1 MRIRRRQNV
10 HASPGARTPDSAV
23 RLGRTIGPPDWPVR
37 LTGSD
42 WTVDQETNL
51 GGAVQER
58 QQLAYSGDGRPIVVA
73 SVPGSTDTFGRCRT
87 VNGDR
92 VTVDCLLLVI
102 IRSLGLISLIYCDIN
117 GDSRCRKVLLL
128 ASFTATTFFPTKPE
142 VTSSG
147 SSSPHS

>member
-1 MRIRRRQNV
+1 MR
-10 HASPGARTPDSAV
+10 ALV
-23 RLGRTIGPPDWPVR
+23 RAHPTVPSVWPSVWALSLGPVYGPCVWALGLSR
-37 LTGSD
+37 SD

-58 QQLAYSGDGRPIVVA
+58 RQLAYSGDGRPIVVA

-102 IRSLGLISLIYCDIN
+102 I
-117 GDSRCRKVLLL
+117 
-128 ASFTATTFFPTKPE
+128 
-142 VTSSG
+142 
-147 SSSPHS
+147 